1 MYSESEIQ
9 SAVAAGAIDAGAAAA
24 LRQHVEQL
32 RAVQRED
39 QEHFRFV
46 TGFNDIF
53 VSIAIVLLL
62 VAAGSI
68 GNLMSDAMSG
78 FAIAAT
84 AWLLAEFFTR
94 KRHMALPSILLVI
107 AFAIGIA
114 VGCANLLPIDN
125 DNPNSIASLLLAVT
139 GLLTAGMVWLH
150 WLRFQVP
157 ITIAALT
164 AAAGF
169 TLVVFASLA
178 FPKPDAAW
186 PWLVLVAGLA
196 TFVLAMRWDISD
208 RERVTRRSDVAFWL
222 HLLAAP
228 AIAHPLFQHM
238 GVFASD
244 IGALTAFGVFALYL
258 LFGLVAVAIDRRA
271 ILVSGLAYVLAAL
284 IQLLRFE
291 GNLGLDLAL
300 TTLIIGSALLL
311 LSAFWGPIRER
322 LIALLPP
329 SLQQILPDTHRNLA
343 IAGTDHATTS

>member
-1 MYSESEIQ
+1 
-9 SAVAAGAIDAGAAAA
+9 
-24 LRQHVEQL
+24 
-32 RAVQRED
+32 
-39 QEHFRFV
+39 
-46 TGFNDIF
+46 
-53 VSIAIVLLL
+53 
-62 VAAGSI
+62 
-68 GNLMSDAMSG
+68 
-78 FAIAAT
+78 
-84 AWLLAEFFTR
+84 
-94 KRHMALPSILLVI
+94 LVI

-114 VGCANLLPIDN
+114 VGCANMLPIDN